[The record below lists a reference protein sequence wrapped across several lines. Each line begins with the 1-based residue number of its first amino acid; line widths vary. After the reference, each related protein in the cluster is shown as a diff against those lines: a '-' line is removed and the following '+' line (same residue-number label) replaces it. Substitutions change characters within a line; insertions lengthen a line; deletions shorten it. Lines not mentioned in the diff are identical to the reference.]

1 MSESV
6 SDPIKE
12 PPFGTAGG
20 LYYPSDGAYK
30 LAEFLGLDE
39 AGRDA
44 LHTEL
49 RECYFR
55 AKQEAEECGYE
66 QGYQAGREEAQAWQP
81 IETAPKTAERFHA
94 WESYPEWP
102 APHGRVI
109 TAWWQAFGD
118 DQGWQN
124 DNVHAPVA
132 GTLTHWMPL
141 PTPPTE
147 GSES

>member
-1 MSESV
+1 MRDLDMKIPSHIHELTV
-6 SDPIKE
+6 TEAYELGWEHATANPA
-12 PPFGTAGG
+12 PPSPETGQ
-20 LYYPSDGAYK
+20 DG
-30 LAEFLGLDE
+30 
-39 AGRDA
+39 
-44 LHTEL
+44 
-49 RECYFR
+49 
-55 AKQEAEECGYE
+55 
-66 QGYQAGREEAQAWQP
+66 WQP

-141 PTPPTE
+141 PTPPSE
-147 GSES
+147 GSKS